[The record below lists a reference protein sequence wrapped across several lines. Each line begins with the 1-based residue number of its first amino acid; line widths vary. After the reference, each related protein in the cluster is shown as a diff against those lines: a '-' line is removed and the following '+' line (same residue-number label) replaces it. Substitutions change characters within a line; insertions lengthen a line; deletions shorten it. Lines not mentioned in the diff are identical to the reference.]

1 MICPSCRASL
11 PIRFALRSLGA
22 VNTCPAC
29 GTGITPTPASLKK
42 VGLLIYFPTTVAS
55 GILVPVGIYY
65 AKRFNNWSIPLAG
78 LLAFILVITVWS
90 IAVSR
95 RISEFRK
102 V

>member
-11 PIRFALRSLGA
+11 PIRFALLSRGA
-22 VNTCPAC
+22 VCACPVC
-29 GTGITPTPASLKK
+29 GTGIAPTPASLKK
-42 VGLLIYFPTTVAS
+42 VGLLIYFPTAVAS
-55 GILVPVGIYY
+55 GILIPVGIHY

-102 V
+102 A